1 MACRRLG
8 LRFAIACVAFAGAAG
23 ARAAT
28 FDIVRSGP
36 DVVTLL
42 DPTAVAS
49 VDGGKVRRAWSVT
62 VQRSLVSDG
71 PQQPGYVR
79 ILNDYDCAAWKI
91 RWRSFLAY
99 SRFGDLVM
107 RKDNDDAAW
116 TSIDENF
123 ESAAGA
129 RIVCQGREAPS
140 VYTASSIGALV
151 LSLMQAWDAAA
162 PMPPLQPV
170 APPAKIARA
179 KHRDRAAQQ
188 R

>member
-8 LRFAIACVAFAGAAG
+8 LRFAIACAALAGAAG
-23 ARAAT
+23 AHGAT

-42 DPTAVAS
+42 DPAAVAS

-62 VQRSLVSDG
+62 VQRSLTADG
-71 PQQPGYVR
+71 PQQPGYLR

-116 TSIDENF
+116 TPIDENF
-123 ESAAGA
+123 ESATGA
-129 RIVCQGREAPS
+129 RIVCLGQSAPS
-140 VYTASSIGALV
+140 VYTASSIGQLV
-151 LSLMQAWDAAA
+151 LALMQAWDAAA

-170 APPAKIARA
+170 TPPAKTPPA